1 VTPVSADTSGSYREL
16 VTRANDLFDQGVT
29 EMPDG
34 IPNQQGAEYFAAA
47 AKVYEAAWAK
57 QAGATPT

>member
-1 VTPVSADTSGSYREL
+1 MTPVSADTSGSYREL
-16 VTRANDLFDQGVT
+16 VTRANDLYDQGVR

-34 IPNQQGAEYFAAA
+34 IPSQQGAEYFAAA
-47 AKVYEAAWAK
+47 AKVYEAARAK